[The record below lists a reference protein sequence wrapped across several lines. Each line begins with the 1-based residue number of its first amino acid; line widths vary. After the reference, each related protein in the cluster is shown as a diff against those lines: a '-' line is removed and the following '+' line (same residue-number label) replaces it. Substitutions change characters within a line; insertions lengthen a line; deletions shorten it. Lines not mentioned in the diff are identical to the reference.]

1 MVLLSGAKVMYSASR
16 RSRHKHRIIVNRVA
30 LITIVLQ
37 HFDLLHQL
45 LARRRIA
52 SSPNFQERILVLVQ
66 AGGDEV
72 AALSQSCFKL
82 GLQHGL
88 LLAESWAVADRA
100 LT

>member
-1 MVLLSGAKVMYSASR
+1 MYSASR
-16 RSRHKHRIIVNRVA
+16 RSRHKHHIVANRVA

-37 HFDLLHQL
+37 HFDLLRQL

-52 SSPNFQERILVLVQ
+52 SSPSFQERILVLVQ

-72 AALSQSCFKL
+72 AALSQSCFKF

-88 LLAESWAVADRA
+88 LLAKSWAVADRA